1 MSSIPGL
8 GRFPGEGNGNPLE
21 YSCLG
26 NPKDRGAHGVASESY
41 MAEQLNTQLSN
52 LVQRRLYANE
62 EKEAQRQGI
71 KQVL

>member
-1 MSSIPGL
+1 
-8 GRFPGEGNGNPLE
+8 
-21 YSCLG
+21 
-26 NPKDRGAHGVASESY
+26 

-62 EKEAQRQGI
+62 EKEAQGQGI